1 MEGEVALIDGVQGE
15 ENDRGYA
22 KVLGLSDQGQR
33 NQPHFK
39 RGQKPGKHYLKQAQG
54 IYYMAGRDCHY
65 RPILVFD
72 VKKVIDLELEE
83 EECL

>member
-39 RGQKPGKHYLKQAQG
+39 RGQKPGSRNILH
-54 IYYMAGRDCHY
+54 GRKRLSLSAY
-65 RPILVFD
+65 SGLRR
-72 VKKVIDLELEE
+72 
-83 EECL
+83 